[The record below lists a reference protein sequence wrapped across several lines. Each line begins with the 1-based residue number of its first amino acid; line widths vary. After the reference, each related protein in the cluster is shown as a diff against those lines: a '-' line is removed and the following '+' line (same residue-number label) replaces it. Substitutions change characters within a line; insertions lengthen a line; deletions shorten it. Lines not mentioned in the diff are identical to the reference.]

1 MKEDP
6 SDAREDRTRDLEK
19 LKTRMLSLV
28 EDLTDVEKAGMAG
41 ALMSDTDPTREVLE
55 AFFDNLDDTTHTELC
70 TRAAD
75 QEERD
80 GD

>member
-41 ALMSDTDPTREVLE
+41 ALMSDTDPTLEVIE
-55 AFFDNLDDTTHTELC
+55 AFFDNLDDTTHGELVSQ
-70 TRAAD
+70 AAD
-75 QEERD
+75 QEDRP
-80 GD
+80 